1 MNKLGRHIA
10 FAVAGAALLY
20 LVLTVVYTDG
30 KAVLAGLLGFPVS
43 MLLFGLLLAAL
54 NYGFRFL
61 KWHYYLRQ
69 LQIDVP
75 LYESALTFVGGFA
88 LTVTPGK
95 IGELLK
101 SYLLRESYGI
111 PIARSAPIVLAERL
125 TDLVSL
131 LLLSLLGMGA
141 WMTRQQRYLVAIGFG
156 LCALLLVGLSWR
168 RLAHRTLDV
177 LDGVPPRRISTAL
190 VPRLRTFYD
199 AAHVLLRP
207 LPLLVAVL
215 LSTAAWFFECL
226 AFEYVM
232 KGAGAPVPLLL
243 CIFIYSL
250 MTVAGALAFVPG
262 GLGVTEGGM
271 ALLLGKL
278 GGVAR
283 PQAVAATLITRVITL
298 WFAVLLGVLALLL
311 YGRRQRVAIDLD
323 ALKREKRTE
332 TRTEPTAETTD

>member
-10 FAVAGAALLY
+10 LAVGGAALLY
-20 LVLTVVYTDG
+20 LILTIVYTDG
-30 KAVLAGLLGFPVS
+30 HAVLSGLLTFPLS
-43 MLLFGLLLAAL
+43 MLALGLFLAAL

-61 KWHYYLRQ
+61 RWHFYLR
-69 LQIDVP
+69 LLKVDVP
-75 LYESALTFVGGFA
+75 LYESALTFVSGFA

-101 SYLLRESYGI
+101 SYLLRESY
-111 PIARSAPIVLAERL
+111 SAPIVLAERL

-131 LLLSLLGMGA
+131 LLLSLLGMSA
-141 WMTRQQRYLVAIGFG
+141 WMTREQRFFVGIGFG
-156 LCALLLVGLSWR
+156 LCAILLLGLSWQ
-168 RLAHRTLDV
+168 RLAHRV
-177 LDGVPPRRISTAL
+177 LDLMDGMPPRRISTAL

-199 AAHVLLRP
+199 AAYAILRP
-207 LPLLVAVL
+207 WPLFVAVV
-215 LSTAAWFFECL
+215 LSTAAWFSECL

-232 KGAGAPVPLLL
+232 RGVGTPVPLLL

-262 GLGVTEGGM
+262 GLGITEGGM

-283 PQAVAATLITRVITL
+283 PQAVTATLITRVLTL
-298 WFAVLLGVLALLL
+298 WFAVLLGVLALVV
-311 YGRRQRVAIDLD
+311 YGRRQRVALDLD
-323 ALKREKRTE
+323 ALKREKRD
-332 TRTEPTAETTD
+332 AS